1 MRIGFDAKRAFLNNT
16 GLGNYSRDAIR
27 VLSNFYTDNK
37 YFLYT
42 PMEKQNIRLS
52 FLDDRINTFVRSPE
66 TLLNKALKSYWR
78 SKSIIRDLFTNKI
91 DIYHGLSHELP
102 LGIEKT
108 KIKTVV
114 TIHDLIFIRY
124 PHLFRTI
131 DKKIYYKKCK
141 SACQRADKII
151 AISQQTKQD
160 IIDFFYIPEE
170 RIEVVYQGCNAIFH
184 HPIADKIKQAV
195 KVKYNLPNDYLLSVG
210 AIEDRKN
217 LLTILKTL
225 KELPNQKL
233 VVIGK
238 GKAYRIKCLRFISK
252 HKLSNRVLF
261 LSRLNLSEMAVIY
274 QNAQILIY
282 PSIFEGFGIPILE
295 ALFSNTPVIT
305 SKDGCFSEAGCSST
319 KYINPLS
326 VEQMK
331 EAILEIL
338 NSEELQKEMKKNG
351 LEHAQNFTD
360 DKIANNLM
368 TVYKTLLIENR
379 NK

>member
-1 MRIGFDAKRAFLNNT
+1 MRIGFDAKRAFLNDT

-27 VLSNFYTDNK
+27 VISHFYTDNK

-42 PMEKQNIRLS
+42 PKEKENNRLY
-52 FLDDRINTFVRSPE
+52 FLDERNNTFVRTPQS
-66 TLLNKALKSYWR
+66 LLNKTLKSYWR
-78 SKSIIRDLFTNKI
+78 SKSIVRDLFTNKI

-108 KIKTVV
+108 NIKTVV

-131 DKKIYYKKCK
+131 DRKIYYKKFK

-170 RIEVVYQGCNAIFH
+170 KIEVVYQGCNAIFH
-184 HPIADKIKQAV
+184 HPIADNTKQAV
-195 KVKYNLPNDYLLSVG
+195 QEKYNVPKDYLLSVG
-210 AIEDRKN
+210 SIEERKN
-217 LLTILKTL
+217 LLTILNTL
-225 KELPNQKL
+225 KKIPNQKL
-233 VVIGK
+233 VVIGN
-238 GKAYRIKCLRFISK
+238 GKAYKIKCLRFISK
-252 HKLSNRVLF
+252 HNLSNRVLF
-261 LSRLNLSEMAVIY
+261 LSGLNLDEMAAIY
-274 QNAQILIY
+274 QNAQMFIY

-295 ALFSNTPVIT
+295 ALFSKTPVIT
-305 SKDGCFSEAGCSST
+305 SKEGCFAEAGGTFS

-326 VEQMK
+326 TEQMK

-338 NSEELQKEMKKNG
+338 NCQELQEKMKTKG
-351 LEHAQNFTD
+351 LQHAQNFTD
-360 DKIANNLM
+360 HKIADNLM
-368 TVYKTLLIENR
+368 KVYTNL
-379 NK
+379 

>member
-42 PMEKQNIRLS
+42 PKEKENNRLD
-52 FLDDRINTFVRSPE
+52 FLDERNNTFVRTPQS
-66 TLLNKALKSYWR
+66 LVNKALKSYWR
-78 SKSIIRDLFTNKI
+78 SKSIVRDLFNNKI
-91 DIYHGLSHELP
+91 DIYHGLSHEIP
-102 LGIEKT
+102 IGIEKT
-108 KIKTVV
+108 NIKTVV
-114 TIHDLIFIRY
+114 TIHDLIFIRF

-131 DKKIYYKKCK
+131 DRKIYYKKFK

-170 RIEVVYQGCNAIFH
+170 KIEVIYQGCNAVFH
-184 HPIADKIKQAV
+184 NSMADNKKQAV
-195 KVKYNLPNDYLLSVG
+195 QEKYNIPKDYLLNVG
-210 AIEDRKN
+210 SIEERKN
-217 LLTILKTL
+217 LLTILKVL

-233 VVIGK
+233 VVIGN
-238 GKAYRIKCLRFISK
+238 GKAYKIKCLRFISEY
-252 HKLSNRVLF
+252 KLSNRVLF
-261 LSRLNLSEMAVIY
+261 LSNLKLDEMAAIY

-295 ALFSNTPVIT
+295 ALFSKTPVIT
-305 SKDGCFSEAGCSST
+305 SKDGCFIEAGGAFS

-331 EAILEIL
+331 EAIIEIL
-338 NSEELQKEMKKNG
+338 NSNEIQEKMKIKG

-360 DKIANNLM
+360 DKIADNLM
-368 TVYKTLLIENR
+368 KVYNTFN
-379 NK
+379 

>member
-27 VLSNFYTDNK
+27 VLSNFYTENK

-42 PMEKQNIRLS
+42 PNDKKNSRLS
-52 FLDDRINTFVRSPE
+52 FLDNRTNTFVRTPKS
-66 TLLNKALKSYWR
+66 LLNKTLKSYWR
-78 SKSIIRDLFTNKI
+78 SKGIVDDLFTNKI
-91 DIYHGLSHELP
+91 DVYHGLSNELP

-108 KIKTVV
+108 NIKTVV

-131 DKKIYYKKCK
+131 DRKIYYKKFK

-160 IIDFFYIPEE
+160 IINFLHISEDK
-170 RIEVVYQGCNAIFH
+170 IEVVYQGCNTIFH
-184 HPIADKIKQAV
+184 HPISENKKQEIKE
-195 KVKYNLPNDYLLSVG
+195 KYNLPKNYLLSVG
-210 AIEDRKN
+210 SIEERKN
-217 LLTILKTL
+217 LLTILKAL

-233 VVIGK
+233 VVIGN
-238 GKAYRIKCLRFISK
+238 GEAYKIKCLRFISK
-252 HKLSNRVLF
+252 HNLSNRVQF
-261 LSRLNLSEMAVIY
+261 LSYLNLSEMAAIY

-295 ALFSNTPVIT
+295 ALYSKTPVIT
-305 SKDGCFSEAGCSST
+305 SNDGCFTESGGNST
-319 KYINPLS
+319 KYIDPLS
-326 VEQMK
+326 VDQMK
-331 EAILEIL
+331 STIIEIQ
-338 NSEELQKEMKKNG
+338 NSQKLQEKMKNEG

-360 DKIANNLM
+360 DKIAGNLM
-368 TVYKTLLIENR
+368 KVYTSL
-379 NK
+379 

>member
-42 PMEKQNIRLS
+42 PIEKKNIRLS

-66 TLLNKALKSYWR
+66 TLINKALKSYWR
-78 SKSIIRDLFTNKI
+78 SKSIVRDLFTNKI

-141 SACQRADKII
+141 SACKRADKII

-184 HPIADKIKQAV
+184 HPIADKTKQAV

-261 LSRLNLSEMAVIY
+261 LSELNLSEMAVIY

-305 SKDGCFSEAGCSST
+305 SKDGCFSEAGGSST

-338 NSEELQKEMKKNG
+338 NSKELQKKMKTNG